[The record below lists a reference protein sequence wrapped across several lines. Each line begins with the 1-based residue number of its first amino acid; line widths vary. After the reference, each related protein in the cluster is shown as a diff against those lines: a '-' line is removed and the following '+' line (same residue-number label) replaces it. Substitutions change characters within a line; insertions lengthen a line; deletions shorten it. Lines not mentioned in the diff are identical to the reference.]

1 MCCTFRRINVLV
13 VVAVVDIA
21 IVGVAAA
28 AAIYYTQYAPKTERV
43 SSQC

>member
-28 AAIYYTQYAPKTERV
+28 AAIN
-43 SSQC
+43 